1 MLEMEQLRAML
12 IELGMARA
20 AEILEAK
27 LTSATEASSSYV
39 AFSTDLLGHEL
50 SSRRQRAHEVRMRVA
65 GLPYKK
71 LISDFDF
78 SWCPSI
84 DRQVID
90 DLCSLA
96 FVASASNVVLLG
108 PPGTGKSHLA
118 LGLAIEALKGGYSVY
133 FTTLSRIAD
142 DLSYGTSGAKYR
154 KYIKPKVLVID
165 EVGYRAIDRAAAN
178 AFFEVIAARYETGAV
193 ILTSNK
199 GFGKAHMFTRTYA
212 RKHLKFTGSVC
223 LG

>member
-12 IELGMARA
+12 VELGMARA

-27 LTSATEASSSYV
+27 LTSATEAKSSYV

-50 SSRRQRAHEVRMRVA
+50 ASRRLRAHELRMRLA

-108 PPGTGKSHLA
+108 PPGTGNYVELGVMCSCNLSA
-118 LGLAIEALKGGYSVY
+118 LLIQS
-133 FTTLSRIAD
+133 F
-142 DLSYGTSGAKYR
+142 
-154 KYIKPKVLVID
+154 
-165 EVGYRAIDRAAAN
+165 
-178 AFFEVIAARYETGAV
+178 
-193 ILTSNK
+193 
-199 GFGKAHMFTRTYA
+199 
-212 RKHLKFTGSVC
+212 
-223 LG
+223 